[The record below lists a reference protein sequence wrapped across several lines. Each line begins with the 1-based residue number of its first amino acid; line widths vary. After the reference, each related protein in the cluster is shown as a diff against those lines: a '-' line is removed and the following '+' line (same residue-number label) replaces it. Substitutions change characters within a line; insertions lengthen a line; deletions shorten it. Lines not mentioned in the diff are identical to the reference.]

1 MTIKRTRRLIEEAL
15 DTGFRRFLPVSATL
29 LFWGFC
35 AGGSAALAASP
46 APPGLLQAKADA
58 EARGY
63 IFETSQDEILAKARK
78 EGRVRV
84 LSTIEPAALKAL
96 RDAFKKKYPFIDIHV
111 AELGSVDENQR
122 FLLELKAGTV
132 KDWDVD
138 RAYTDFYE
146 EFLPFQKK
154 FDILGMAEHKV
165 LQIPPKL
172 IDPRTRN
179 VVMIS
184 SNMNVIGYNKKLLPV
199 ERAPDRWE
207 DFLKP
212 EFKGRKFTTDI
223 RPLPL
228 AALVPGWGLERTLDF
243 ARRLAA
249 QEPVWGRGVTRM
261 LSSVVAGEY
270 AMVFGPNLGALKRAQ
285 DKDPTGVLGVKIV
298 EPVPIRLHEG
308 NGVLHNA
315 AYPYS
320 GLLWLEFT
328 ASPEGLKIMD
338 DHWPLGASVSSPG
351 SVQEQLAR
359 GKTLSIIDWNHYGK
373 LNDYLKNIAAAMGF
387 PTAN

>member
-1 MTIKRTRRLIEEAL
+1 MMHRQIL
-15 DTGFRRFLPVSATL
+15 
-29 LFWGFC
+29 W
-35 AGGSAALAASP
+35 AALFLAWGLISSRAPAFAATVSP
-46 APPGLLQAKADA
+46 SLAKAKTDA
-58 EARGY
+58 EAKGY
-63 IFETSQDEILAKARK
+63 LFETSRDEILAKAKK
-78 EGRVRV
+78 EGKVRV

-96 RDAFKKKYPFIDIHV
+96 RDAFKKKYPFIDIR
-111 AELGSVDENQR
+111 AEELGSVEENQR

-132 KDWDVD
+132 KSWDVD

-165 LQIPPKL
+165 LNIPATL

-179 VVMIS
+179 VVMVS
-184 SNMNVIGYNKKLLPV
+184 SNMNVIGYNKKLLSV
-199 ERAPDRWE
+199 EKAPDKWE

-212 EFKGRKFTTDI
+212 EFKGKKFTTDI

-228 AALVPGWGLERTLDF
+228 ATLVPGWGLEKTIEF
-243 ARRLAA
+243 ARKLAA

-261 LSSVVAGEY
+261 LSSVVNGEQT
-270 AMVFGPNLGALKRAQ
+270 MVFGPNLGALKRAQ
-285 DKDPTGVLGVKIV
+285 EKDAAGVLGIKIV

-308 NGVLHNA
+308 NGVLNTA
-315 AYPYS
+315 DYPYS

-338 DHWPLGASVSSPG
+338 EYWPLGASVLSPG

-359 GKTLSIIDWNHYGK
+359 GKKLSIIDWNHYGK
-373 LNDYLKNIAAAMGF
+373 LNEYLNKIVEGMGF
-387 PTAN
+387 PRAN

>member
-1 MTIKRTRRLIEEAL
+1 MISGKTDRDSGK
-15 DTGFRRFLPVSATL
+15 GFHSRFAVSLAV
-29 LFWGFC
+29 LFWVLAFC
-35 AGGSAALAASP
+35 SGRSSALAAAAS
-46 APPGLLQAKADA
+46 GSLLKAKADA
-58 EARGY
+58 EAKGY
-63 IFETSQDEILAKARK
+63 IFETSRDEIVAKAKK

-165 LQIPPKL
+165 LQIPSKL

-184 SNMNVIGYNKKLLPV
+184 SNMNVIGYNKKLLPD
-199 ERAPDRWE
+199 ERAPDKWE

-228 AALVPGWGLERTLDF
+228 SALVPGWGLEKTLDF
-243 ARRLAA
+243 ARKLAA

-285 DKDPTGVLGVKIV
+285 EKDPTGALGVKIV

-308 NGVLHNA
+308 NGVLGSA

-338 DHWPLGASVSSPG
+338 DYWPLGASVLAPG
-351 SVQEQLAR
+351 SVQEQLTR
-359 GKTLSIIDWNHYGK
+359 GKALSIIDWNHYRN
-373 LNDYLKNIAAAMGF
+373 LNQYLKNIAEAMGF
-387 PTAN
+387 PKAK

>member
-1 MTIKRTRRLIEEAL
+1 MRHVELAL
-15 DTGFRRFLPVSATL
+15 FLTMVV
-29 LFWGFC
+29 C
-35 AGGSAALAASP
+35 ASGTVTSAAAA
-46 APPGLLQAKADA
+46 APGLSKLKADA

-63 IFETSQDEILAKARK
+63 VFEVSYDDIVAKAKK
-78 EGRVRV
+78 EGKLRV

-96 RDAFKKKYPFIDIHV
+96 RDGFKRKYPFIDV
-111 AELGSVDENQR
+111 RVQELGSVEENQR

-132 KDWDVD
+132 KGWDVD

-154 FDILGMAEHKV
+154 FDILSMAEHKV
-165 LQIPPKL
+165 LDIPPNL

-184 SNMNVIGYNKKLLPV
+184 SNMNVIGYNKKLLPP
-199 ERAPDRWE
+199 ERVPDRWE

-228 AALVPGWGLERTLDF
+228 AALVPGWGLEKTMDF
-243 ARRLAA
+243 SRKLAA

-261 LSSVVAGEY
+261 LSTVVNGEIM
-270 AMVFGPNLGALKRAQ
+270 MVFGPNLGALKRAQ
-285 DKDPTGVLGVKIV
+285 EKDLGGVLEIKIV
-298 EPVPIRLHEG
+298 EPVPIRVHEG
-308 NGVLHNA
+308 NGVLYNA
-315 AYPYS
+315 DNPYS

-328 ASPEGLKIMD
+328 ACPEGLKIMD
-338 DHWPLGASVSSPG
+338 DHWPLGASVLAPG
-351 SVQEQLAR
+351 SVQSRLAR
-359 GKTLSIIDWNHYGK
+359 GKKLSVIDWNHYGK
-373 LNDYLKNIAAAMGF
+373 LDDYLNKIVEAMGF
-387 PTAN
+387 PKAN

>member
-1 MTIKRTRRLIEEAL
+1 MRREKEHTFNHNLSFYSLWFIVGLAL
-15 DTGFRRFLPVSATL
+15 FSGLCEHGA
-29 LFWGFC
+29 
-35 AGGSAALAASP
+35 AALAATASP
-46 APPGLLQAKADA
+46 SIAKAKADA
-58 EARGY
+58 EAKGY
-63 IFETSQDEILAKARK
+63 IFETSRDEILAKAKK
-78 EGRVRV
+78 EGKVRV
-84 LSTIEPAALKAL
+84 LSTIEPPALRAL
-96 RDAFKKKYPFIDIHV
+96 RDAFKKKYPFIDIRV
-111 AELGSVDENQR
+111 QELGSVEDNQR

-132 KDWDVD
+132 KTWDVD

-146 EFLPFQKK
+146 EFLPFQKR
-154 FDILGMAEHKV
+154 FDILGMAEQKV
-165 LQIPPKL
+165 LNIPPNL

-184 SNMNVIGYNKKLLPV
+184 SNMNVVGYNKKLLAA
-199 ERAPDRWE
+199 ERVPEKWE

-228 AALVPGWGLERTLDF
+228 AALVPGWGLEKTTDF
-243 ARRLAA
+243 ARKLAA

-261 LSSVVAGEY
+261 LSSVVNGEQ

-285 DKDPTGVLGVKIV
+285 EKDVAGVLGIKIV

-308 NGVLHNA
+308 NGVLNTA
-315 AYPYS
+315 DYPYS
-320 GLLWLEFT
+320 ALLWLEFT

-338 DHWPLGASVSSPG
+338 DYWPLGASVLSPG

-359 GKTLSIIDWNHYGK
+359 GKKLSIIDWNHYGK
-373 LNDYLKNIAAAMGF
+373 LNEYLNKIVEAMGF
-387 PTAN
+387 PRAN